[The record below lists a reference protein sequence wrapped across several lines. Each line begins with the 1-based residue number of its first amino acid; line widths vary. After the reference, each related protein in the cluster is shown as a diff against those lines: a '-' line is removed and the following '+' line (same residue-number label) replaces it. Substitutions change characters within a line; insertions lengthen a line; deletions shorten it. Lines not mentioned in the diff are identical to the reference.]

1 MGKVLIIP
9 GVSVS
14 VVKDVLP
21 QQIAPSGVL
30 GLVGFTGGPG
40 GAQRAAS
47 WNRLR
52 GLYGDL
58 IAHSLPEARQALD
71 NGVSELVVVSLPDDP
86 SYQAGASL
94 TSGAGQQLPIK
105 LQAQAGGLWANGLD
119 VVVVERRQ
127 GDAVVAVDLAIK
139 RRASGELL
147 EQRRNISADQL
158 VAALGEMALVRLE
171 GAAAGLPAAGTYPL
185 AGGKD
190 ASESDYKAALNA
202 LIEEPDV
209 DLVLAAVQDFS
220 EPNKVVAIYSAVVS
234 HCNNLSGE
242 AKGRIGLGQIGPQ
255 WSVATCQEAASNL
268 VSDRF
273 VLVAPAGVVGAV
285 AGMIGNLDYFQSPTF
300 KAITGVGVLARA
312 LRTEEQTALLK
323 ANLVPVAT
331 ERGRGTIVVRGL
343 TTDGDQIS
351 VRRVADRAVRTLKM
365 IGDLFIGR
373 LNNADGR
380 GALKQKL
387 IEALLQMQRDGAIVA
402 SADGK
407 DPAFKADVYSSQED
421 FAKGIVRVDMAV
433 RPIRAIDY
441 IYATVLVQV

>member
-30 GLVGFTGGPG
+30 GLVGFTGGAG

-52 GLYGDL
+52 GLYGDV
-58 IAHSLPEARQALD
+58 IALSLPEARQALD
-71 NGVSELVVVSLPDDP
+71 NGVSELVVVSLPEDAN
-86 SYQAGASL
+86 YQAQASL
-94 TSGAGQQLPIK
+94 TNAAPQK
-105 LQAQAGGLWANGLD
+105 LAITVRARAGGPWANTLD
-119 VVVVERRQ
+119 LVVQERAQ
-127 GDAVVAVDLAIK
+127 GGAVDLAVK
-139 RRASGELL
+139 RRGSDEVI
-147 EQRRNISADQL
+147 EQVRNIGADRL
-158 VAALGEMALVRLE
+158 EAALAGMALIRLD
-171 GAAAGLPAAGTYPL
+171 GAADGLPAAGTYPL
-185 AGGKD
+185 SGGKD
-190 ASESDYKAALNA
+190 ASESEYKAALNA
-202 LIEEPDV
+202 LTEEPDV
-209 DLVLAAVQDFS
+209 DLVLAAVQDF
-220 EPNKVVAIYSAVVS
+220 EDTRKVVAIYSDVIS

-255 WSVATCQEAASNL
+255 WSVATAREAVSNL

-273 VLVAPAGVVGAV
+273 VLIAPAGLVGAV
-285 AGMIGNLDYFQSPTF
+285 AGLIGNLDYFASPTF
-300 KAITGVGVLARA
+300 KAISGTGPLARA
-312 LRTEEQTALLK
+312 LKTEEQTELLK
-323 ANLVPVAT
+323 ANVVPIAT

-365 IGDLFIGR
+365 TGDLFIGR
-373 LNNADGR
+373 LNNSDGR

-387 IEALLQMQRDGAIVA
+387 IEALLQMQRDGAIVP
-402 SADGK
+402 SPDGK
-407 DPAFKADVYSSQED
+407 DPAFKVDVYSSQED

-433 RPIRAIDY
+433 RPIRAIDF